1 MKLSYENIL
10 AALLIFLVFSLAFV
24 YPFLYIFDQR
34 IPFTDFIFIAVFLVW
49 IFGILTKKLSFR
61 FHPFFLLLGFYLF
74 ALFISVIF
82 SADPKSSHLKF
93 SGEIYLVFLTII
105 VFNFATDLD
114 KIKKLTLAWL
124 CGTLFV
130 LLLGILTIFLFYSG
144 VESSYLDVFQNH
156 YGTVPVGNYP
166 RIKLAFFHS
175 NMLCNYLSVSLLL
188 TIAAG
193 KVGWINSLFSK
204 VLIALILLISLF
216 TFSPGLGG
224 IALSLGVFY
233 WLYFKS
239 KSDFLLAKFSLVCGI
254 SIAFIFLILLIFA
267 MQSHPDAPFVLKIPF
282 TEKEVF
288 ASSRIMV
295 WSATFETFQNNF
307 WNGIGLGEDVCR
319 VRYLNPSGVLEDLRD
334 GHNTI
339 LNVSAQ
345 SGILG
350 FITILI
356 INIYLLVKIFRFKIM
371 NTPKGLLYNCFGIAI
386 LSAFIYQGLSGSYE
400 ETRHLWVLFG
410 LFLSMDR
417 FNEIVSKTTD
427 FDN

>member
-1 MKLSYENIL
+1 MKFSYENIL
-10 AALLIFLVFSLAFV
+10 SALLILLVFSLAFV
-24 YPFLYIFDQR
+24 YPFFPIYNQR

-49 IFGILTKKLSFR
+49 TFGILTKRLSIK
-61 FHPFFLLLGFYLF
+61 FHFFFLLSAFYLF

-82 SADPKSSHLKF
+82 SANPRSSFFKF
-93 SGEIYLVFLTII
+93 LGEVYLVFLTII
-105 VFNFATDLD
+105 VFNFAENLER
-114 KIKKLTLAWL
+114 IKNLTLAWL
-124 CGTLFV
+124 CGTLVV
-130 LLLGILTIFLFYSG
+130 LLLGIFTIFLFYSG
-144 VESSYLDVFQNH
+144 VENSLLDIFQNH

-166 RIKLAFFHS
+166 RIKLTFFHS

-193 KVGWINSLFSK
+193 KLGWINSHFSK
-204 VLIALILLISLF
+204 VLIGLILLISLF
-216 TFSPGLGG
+216 TFSPGIGG
-224 IALSLGVFY
+224 IALSLGIFH

-239 KSDFLLAKFSLVCGI
+239 ESKFAFAKISLTGGI
-254 SIAFIFLILLIFA
+254 SIAFVFIFLLIFA

-282 TEKEVF
+282 IEKEFF

-295 WSATFETFQNNF
+295 WSATLENFQNNF
-307 WNGIGLGEDVCR
+307 WTGIGLGEDVCR

-350 FITILI
+350 FVAILI
-356 INIYLLVKIFRFKIM
+356 INIYLLVKIFSFKEI
-371 NTPKGLLYNCFGIAI
+371 NSQSGLLYNCFGIAI

-400 ETRHLWVLFG
+400 ETRHLWVLCG
-410 LFLSMDR
+410 LFLAMDK
-417 FNEIVSKTTD
+417 FNETKTVKID
-427 FDN
+427 K